1 MGFIQSPSKK
11 LGRKRWKI
19 GNKGQNPNCPSGS
32 VSVQA
37 RRPENP
43 SLLKMT
49 KKEEQ
54 KHQQRLRKR
63 KKKRNKNLH
72 SLPHPTTDVENLYS
86 FQVFQKY
93 FFLVSIALSLFKKM
107 KTNMKSGNKY
117 NLKTGQIY
125 IKNLC

>member
-1 MGFIQSPSKK
+1 MGSK
-11 LGRKRWKI
+11 LCGRRSTQNGKR
-19 GNKGQNPNCPSGS
+19 GQRPNCPSGS
-32 VSVQA
+32 VNVQA
-37 RRPENP
+37 RRPENQ

-54 KHQQRLRKR
+54 KHQQRLRKKKR
-63 KKKRNKNLH
+63 KKKKRNKNLH
-72 SLPHPTTDVENLYS
+72 SLPHPTTDVENLYIL
-86 FQVFQKY
+86 QVFQKY
-93 FFLVSIALSLFKKM
+93 FFLVSIALSLQTM

>member
-54 KHQQRLRKR
+54 KHQQRLRKKKR
-63 KKKRNKNLH
+63 KKKKRKKKRKRRKKRNKNLH
-72 SLPHPTTDVENLYS
+72 SLPHPTTDVANLS
-86 FQVFQKY
+86 LQVFQSY
-93 FFLVSIALSLFKKM
+93 F
-107 KTNMKSGNKY
+107 
-117 NLKTGQIY
+117 
-125 IKNLC
+125 

>member
-1 MGFIQSPSKK
+1 M
-11 LGRKRWKI
+11 
-19 GNKGQNPNCPSGS
+19 
-32 VSVQA
+32 
-37 RRPENP
+37 
-43 SLLKMT
+43 

-54 KHQQRLRKR
+54 KHQQRLRKRKRKKKKRKKKKRKR

-93 FFLVSIALSLFKKM
+93 FFLVSIALSLQTM

-117 NLKTGQIY
+117 NLKTGHYVHQEFMLNNVLSKEKKYTI
-125 IKNLC
+125 I

>member
-54 KHQQRLRKR
+54 KHQQRRRKRKR

-86 FQVFQKY
+86 PQVFQKY
-93 FFLVSIALSLFKKM
+93 LFLVSIALSLQTM

-117 NLKTGQIY
+117 N
-125 IKNLC
+125 